1 MSFQL
6 FWFDM
11 RHYWIQKSL
20 SICIPRYSIND
31 LGHEPPL
38 PYLDEGLKRQL
49 ATGILKSS
57 DRLKLLMV
65 GTDYNMTVY
74 SLRNSLDQLF
84 SLSVVEKI
92 FAQLRLVPRD
102 EEAENN
108 SIGVLKRMVASTNTQ
123 VLTMCIN
130 SRKQQ
135 TNDHTETME
144 ILLKLQNEVQDLKFK
159 VKLN

>member
-1 MSFQL
+1 
-6 FWFDM
+6 
-11 RHYWIQKSL
+11 
-20 SICIPRYSIND
+20 
-31 LGHEPPL
+31 
-38 PYLDEGLKRQL
+38 
-49 ATGILKSS
+49 
-57 DRLKLLMV
+57 MV